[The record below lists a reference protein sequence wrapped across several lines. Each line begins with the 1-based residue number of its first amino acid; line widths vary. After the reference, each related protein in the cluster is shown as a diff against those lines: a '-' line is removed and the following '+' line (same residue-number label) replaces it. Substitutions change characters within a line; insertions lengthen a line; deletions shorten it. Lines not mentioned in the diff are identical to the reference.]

1 MTFTDIALIVLII
14 IVCTF
19 FGCMAFLIKAI
30 SNVKIEIKLSQDA
43 SAQPTLQEID
53 EDEESEDVAMRSMD
67 VMIQSLNEIMTGQEF
82 DDEGR

>member
-67 VMIQSLNEIMTGQEF
+67 VMIQSLNKIMTGQEF

>member
-1 MTFTDIALIVLII
+1 MIFTDIALIVLII

-53 EDEESEDVAMRSMD
+53 EDEENEDVAMRSMD

>member
-1 MTFTDIALIVLII
+1 MTFTDIALLVLII

-19 FGCMAFLIKAI
+19 FGCMAFLVKAI
-30 SNVKIEIKLSQDA
+30 SNVKIEVKLSRDA
-43 SAQPTLQEID
+43 IAQPTLQEID
-53 EDEESEDVAMRSMD
+53 EDEENEDVAMRSMD

>member
-1 MTFTDIALIVLII
+1 M
-14 IVCTF
+14 
-19 FGCMAFLIKAI
+19 
-30 SNVKIEIKLSQDA
+30 KIEIKLSQDA
-43 SAQPTLQEID
+43 SAQPTFQEID

>member
-43 SAQPTLQEID
+43 SVQPTLQEID

>member
-43 SAQPTLQEID
+43 SAQLTFQEID

-67 VMIQSLNEIMTGQEF
+67 VMIQSLNKIMTGQEF

>member
-43 SAQPTLQEID
+43 SAQPTFQEID